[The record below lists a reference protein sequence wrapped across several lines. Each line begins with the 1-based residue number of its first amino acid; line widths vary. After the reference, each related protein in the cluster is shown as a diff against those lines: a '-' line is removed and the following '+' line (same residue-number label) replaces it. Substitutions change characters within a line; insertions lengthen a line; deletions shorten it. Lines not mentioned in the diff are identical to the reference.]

1 MVLIASLALIDTPT
15 EQYGITISGVLV
27 VGSPAAWFMFTPNFG
42 SYRGTLMDTYTYYLT
57 LEVQGM
63 NEESAENK
71 LEKFLGS
78 LELKKNQHLSLTG
91 LEVDDGSGSG
101 GETEASDNPAPK
113 KSKRPSIKLPKN
125 AASEWDDELDDVEW
139 DSLDE
144 EEAEE
149 SPTKPQP
156 VEGEEEEEDWDWD
169 EDDWD
174 EDDDSESDDD
184 EEDDDDDISS
194 MLEGLDD

>member
-1 MVLIASLALIDTPT
+1 
-15 EQYGITISGVLV
+15 
-27 VGSPAAWFMFTPNFG
+27 
-42 SYRGTLMDTYTYYLT
+42 MDTYTYYLT
-57 LEVQGM
+57 LEVSGM

-91 LEVDDGSGSG
+91 LEVDDGSGGEAESSG
-101 GETEASDNPAPK
+101 SPAPK
-113 KSKRPSIKLPKN
+113 KSKRPSIKLPKSP
-125 AASEWDDELDDVEW
+125 ATEWDDDLDDVDW

-144 EEAEE
+144 EEVEE

-156 VEGEEEEEDWDWD
+156 VEEEGGDADGDDDDWDWD
-169 EDDWD
+169 EEDWD
-174 EDDDSESDDD
+174 EEDSDDADDEEGDDDDD
-184 EEDDDDDISS
+184 EEEGDDDDISS